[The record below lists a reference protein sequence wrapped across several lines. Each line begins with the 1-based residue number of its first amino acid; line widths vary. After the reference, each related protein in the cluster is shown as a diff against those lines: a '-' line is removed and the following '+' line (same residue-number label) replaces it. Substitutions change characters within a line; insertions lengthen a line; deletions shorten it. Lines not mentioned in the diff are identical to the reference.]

1 MKYIK
6 TYENFNYDS
15 TNEGWLWGEGNI
27 WSKIGD
33 KISEWLNQ
41 FGQFVWEKGK
51 SFINGIIKFFK
62 SLYDGGK
69 ILIKDP
75 KEVYRTF
82 WIGHKSTTGGK
93 DVSGIG
99 KEFRNDVYDFLFNK
113 SYEEVTW
120 SDLNIENIKRVY
132 EKTGDSLK
140 TLFNF
145 SDDKEKLKS
154 REGIE
159 DASLK
164 LKTWFNRVLGFGV
177 NMSFSIA
184 LAKLITSVI
193 FTTGLA
199 VIGSTLLAIAVVIL
213 TFLIMIGVSFISK
226 KVKNKLQQKG
236 YWFKD
241 VRDVKEYDPNTDNPV
256 SISKISGFSDY
267 TDRVEDSDKVP
278 SDDVMNY
285 LDNLE
290 EELASQGCKE
300 IEKNGFDLPL
310 AA

>member
-6 TYENFNYDS
+6 TYENFNYYS

-27 WSKIGD
+27 WGQIGD
-33 KISEWLNQ
+33 KISEWVNK
-41 FGQFVWEKGK
+41 FSQFVWEKGK
-51 SFINGIIKFFK
+51 SFINWIVNFFK
-62 SLYDGGK
+62 SLYNSGK
-69 ILIKDP
+69 ILVTEP

-82 WIGHKSTTGGK
+82 WEGVEFKSGEKVPG
-93 DVSGIG
+93 VG
-99 KEFRNDVYDFLFNK
+99 KEFRNDVYEFLFSK
-113 SYEEVTW
+113 PYEEVTW
-120 SDLNIENIKRVY
+120 NDLNIDNVKRVY

-154 REGIE
+154 KEGVE

-177 NMSFSIA
+177 NTAFSIA

-199 VIGSTLLAIAVVIL
+199 VIGSTLLAITVVIL
-213 TFLIMIGVSFISK
+213 TILIMIGVSIISR
-226 KVKNKLQQKG
+226 KVKTKLQEKG

-241 VRDVKEYDPNTDNPV
+241 VRDVKGYDPNKDNPV

-267 TDRVEDSDKVP
+267 IDRIEDSGKETKKF
-278 SDDVMNY
+278 SDL
-285 LDNLE
+285 LDSIDMDAKFAKE
-290 EELASQGCKE
+290 GVKE
-300 IEKNGFDLPL
+300 IEENGFDFKM